1 MNENESEQNTL
12 QPLDESWNTALA
24 VVAHPDDL
32 EYGTASAV
40 SKWTSEGKKV
50 VYLLAT
56 RGEAGI
62 DGMTPDETRRVR
74 SQEEIDSAKVV
85 GVDTVEFLDY
95 ADGVIEYG
103 LPLRRDIARA
113 IRTHKPEVVITIN
126 FGMRFPQGPANQA
139 DHRAVG
145 LAALDACRDAANRW
159 IFPELLEEGA
169 EPWNGVKA
177 LLVNASP
184 NATHGV
190 DVGDHIYKGVESLEK
205 HEAYIAGLGV
215 DVDPEM
221 FLTMIA
227 NAVGAQL
234 GCEYAVS
241 FEAIEI

>member
-1 MNENESEQNTL
+1 MSQTNL
-12 QPLDESWNTALA
+12 QPLDENWQTALA

-32 EYGTASAV
+32 EYGAASAI

-62 DGMTPDETRRVR
+62 DGMDPDETASVRV
-74 SQEEIDSAKVV
+74 QEEINGAAVV
-85 GVDTVEFLDY
+85 GVDTVEFLDHT
-95 ADGVIEYG
+95 DGIVEYG
-103 LPLRRDIARA
+103 PALRRDIARA
-113 IRTHKPEVVITIN
+113 IRAHKPEVVITIN
-126 FGMRFPQGPANQA
+126 FDLRFSHGLANQS

-145 LAALDACRDAANRW
+145 LAALDASRDAGNRW
-159 IFPELLEEGA
+159 IFPELLDEGL

-184 NATHGV
+184 NATYAV

-205 HEAYIAGLGV
+205 HAKYIEGLGS

-221 FLTMIA
+221 MLTMNA
-227 NAVGAQL
+227 NGVGMEF
-234 GCEYAVS
+234 GCDYAVS
-241 FEAIEI
+241 FEVFEL